1 MRYTRIASAILA
13 GLLLMSCNNAG
24 ENDAQK
30 TVETEPASSNAAD
43 VTAEDDVSA
52 DDTTDESGD
61 EEAPEANDT
70 SSTDEAIPTV
80 LQNQKHTLRFDENG
94 EFRIV
99 VFGDVQAG
107 APAPCKE
114 TLDGIKTIVDRESP
128 DLVLFAGDN
137 SVGFSNEKALEKYL
151 TSMTEYLEENK
162 IPWAHVY
169 GNHDHEGGLS
179 RERQQVV
186 YESFEYCV
194 SQTGPDDI
202 KGVGNYVLP
211 VYPSDE
217 TRTDPVF
224 SVWGLDSGA
233 YVTDDGLVGR
243 EATLDNT
250 MFRGHP
256 GTTYAYMPFSQVK
269 WYYDSSVEI
278 EEFAGHKVPGLMYF
292 HIPLQEFYEVWLNP
306 EQTGV
311 VGVKEDPV
319 CSGPLNSGMFTAM
332 IERGD
337 IKAVCCGHDHIN
349 DYSGEFCGVKLCYAS
364 NIGFDTY
371 HDADI
376 MGGRVFTVK
385 ESDPDNVETYISYLY
400 GMSLKNLKT
409 SKDVTIGFEDPS
421 LYTIEGGEAA
431 DGAGVD
437 GTVAAKLG
445 EGESTITTGEPF
457 KINTGRY
464 VRMWVDLTDGK
475 IDAVTMNVLGGSAFK
490 LKTESSDIFYL
501 ADGETEWTTS
511 PKGEALPDGFRGMIA
526 FSAGALRGVKDK
538 REIPSK
544 DTAVL
549 GFAFTTE
556 GNVYVDNIQM
566 VSSYTK

>member
-1 MRYTRIASAILA
+1 MKHTKILSAILT
-13 GLLLMSCNNAG
+13 GLLLMSCGGN
-24 ENDAQK
+24 ETNDPEMTHETDKQAADV
-30 TVETEPASSNAAD
+30 VETEVLEENQAD
-43 VTAEDDVSA
+43 VGSAAEEAALNDTDVA
-52 DDTTDESGD
+52 DESI
-61 EEAPEANDT
+61 PE
-70 SSTDEAIPTV
+70 V
-80 LQNQKHTLRFDENG
+80 LQNQKHTLRFDDSG

-137 SVGFSNEKALEKYL
+137 SVGFSDEKALKKYL

-186 YESFEYCV
+186 YESFDYCI
-194 SQTGPDDI
+194 SQTGPEDI
-202 KGVGNYVLP
+202 KGTGNYVLP
-211 VYPSDE
+211 VYSSDE

-233 YVTDDGLVGR
+233 YVTDDGLAGR

-250 MFRGHP
+250 MFHGHP

-269 WYYDSSVEI
+269 WYYDTSVEI
-278 EEFAGHKVPGLMYF
+278 EEYAGHKVPGLMYF

-332 IERGD
+332 VERGD

-376 MGGRVFTVK
+376 MGGRVFVVK
-385 ESDPDNVETYISYLY
+385 ENDPSNVETFISYLY
-400 GMSLKNLKT
+400 GMSLKNLK
-409 SKDVTIGFEDPS
+409 SSSDVLMDFEDPS
-421 LYTIEGGEAA
+421 LYSIEGGEAA
-431 DGAGVD
+431 DGAGKD
-437 GTVAAKLG
+437 GSAAAKLNDG
-445 EGESTITTGEPF
+445 DSLITTSEPF

-464 VRMWVDLTDGK
+464 VRMWVDLTEGK
-475 IDAVTMNVLGGSAFK
+475 ISAISMNVLGGSAFK
-490 LKTESSDIFYL
+490 IKLESSDIFYL
-501 ADGETEWTTS
+501 PDGETEWQTLS
-511 PKGEALPDGFRGMIA
+511 KGEALPDGFKGTIA

-544 DTAVL
+544 DTAVT
-549 GFAFTTE
+549 GFAFNSE
-556 GNVYVDNIQM
+556 GTVYADNIQM
-566 VSSYTK
+566 VPSYSK